1 MYLTAHILSI
11 KMIFYSRLL
20 WSECMFITPRN
31 VEEKSILWILLRASQ
46 VAFMVKN
53 LPTNEGDIRDAGSIC
68 GSGGSPGG
76 GHGHPLQYSLLENP
90 MDRGAGGPC
99 KESDMT
105 EVTQHTHSTSLSST
119 SFIQR
124 KSLVRRQCDQK
135 SPSLLSLPQDHQ
147 WPSDSPDQLILLCPY
162 VTSFFRSIWLHF
174 SWNFLLLWLP
184 WC

>member
-1 MYLTAHILSI
+1 MSINYYGICILQMS
-11 KMIFYSRLL
+11 S
-20 WSECMFITPRN
+20 
-31 VEEKSILWILLRASQ
+31 VLRASQ

-105 EVTQHTHSTSLSST
+105 EVTQHTHSTSCLGNPLGREAWRAT
-119 SFIQR
+119 VHGVI
-124 KSLVRRQCDQK
+124 KE
-135 SPSLLSLPQDHQ
+135 
-147 WPSDSPDQLILLCPY
+147 SDK
-162 VTSFFRSIWLHF
+162 T
-174 SWNFLLLWLP
+174 
-184 WC
+184 

>member
-1 MYLTAHILSI
+1 MYLTAHIFSI

-53 LPTNEGDIRDAGSIC
+53 LPTNEADIRDAGSIC

-124 KSLVRRQCDQK
+124 KSLVRRECDQK

-147 WPSDSPDQLILLCPY
+147 
-162 VTSFFRSIWLHF
+162 
-174 SWNFLLLWLP
+174 
-184 WC
+184 